1 MNHEELNVLVAK
13 CYSESEDF
21 RNEYKAAMEEKKG
34 AMDVLKKNFIPNHT
48 VFKLKE
54 SEIEAEFA
62 QKVADLC
69 SKAAEAEVKK
79 A

>member
-1 MNHEELNVLVAK
+1 MNHEDLNLVIAK
-13 CYSESEDF
+13 RYVEDKTF
-21 RNEYKAAMEEKKG
+21 RNEYESLMEQRKG
-34 AMDVLKKNFIPNHT
+34 AMDALKKNFIPNHT

-54 SEIEAEFA
+54 SEIESEFA

-69 SKAAEAEVKK
+69 SKTVEEKK